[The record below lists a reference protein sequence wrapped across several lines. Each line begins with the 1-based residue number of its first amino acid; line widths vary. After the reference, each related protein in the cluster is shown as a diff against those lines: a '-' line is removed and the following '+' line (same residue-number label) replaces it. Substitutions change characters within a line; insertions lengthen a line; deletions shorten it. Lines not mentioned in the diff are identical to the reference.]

1 MATDKSGEI
10 AINMAETKASAKGTA
25 PLLNYSKAVA
35 AVEPPNRG
43 AKKGLAVGDF
53 VLRLCALGA
62 ALGAT
67 VAMGTADQ
75 LLPFFTQFLQFEAQY
90 DDFDTFRFFVMALG
104 IVSSYLL
111 LSLPLSIICIIR
123 PLATTPR
130 LSLVIFDSMM
140 AALTIAAGSA
150 SASMVYLAHNGN
162 DDVNWLPF
170 CQQFGD
176 FCQSASGAVIGSLL
190 AAALLLIIIILSAF
204 ALKRN

>member
-104 IVSSYLL
+104 IVSCYLL

-130 LSLVIFDSMM
+130 LSLVIFDSVIPTHYIFYMYTLM
-140 AALTIAAGSA
+140 I
-150 SASMVYLAHNGN
+150 
-162 DDVNWLPF
+162 F
-170 CQQFGD
+170 
-176 FCQSASGAVIGSLL
+176 SGLNCYKL
-190 AAALLLIIIILSAF
+190 QML
-204 ALKRN
+204 